1 MANVGDP
8 KVPDDLRV
16 PKSPAVGL
24 PRVPFEIR
32 FLDVNGRAM
41 ANMKCTLFWRQEKLP
56 GTTDADGVVKFS
68 VPTFGS
74 TRDLFGDIEIEMFP
88 NRPPAKIGVVM
99 LLTMPAADT
108 AEGLKPRLGNL
119 GYLDS
124 AKSQGGASF
133 GAPEARALDRFRF
146 AHRLVD
152 AKTLQPSGPTAAPF
166 DAATKDRIEKVHD
179 TRALFAAP

>member
-16 PKSPAVGL
+16 PKSPGVPL

-32 FLDVNGRAM
+32 FIDVNGRAM
-41 ANMKCTLFWRQEKLP
+41 ANMKCTLFWRKEKLP
-56 GTTDADGVVKFS
+56 GTTDADGVVKFN

-74 TRDLFGDIEIEMFP
+74 TGDLFGDIEIEMFA
-88 NRPPAKIGVVM
+88 NQPPIKIGVVM
-99 LLTMPAADT
+99 LLSMPPADK

-124 AKSQGGASF
+124 ARAQGGASF
-133 GAPEARALDRFRF
+133 GAQETRALDRFRF
-146 AHRLVD
+146 AHRIVD
-152 AKTLQPSGPTAAPF
+152 AKTLQPSGPVAAPF

-179 TRALFAAP
+179 TRAPFVAP